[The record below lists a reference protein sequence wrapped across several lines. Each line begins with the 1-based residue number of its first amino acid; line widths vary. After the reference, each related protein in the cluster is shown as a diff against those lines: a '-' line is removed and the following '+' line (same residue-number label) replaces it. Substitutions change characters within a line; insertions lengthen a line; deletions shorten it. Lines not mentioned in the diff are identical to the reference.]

1 MLNNQTRRQ
10 ILSEARQTGFQG
22 SVLDLFQLAEQGAD
36 VSGMLQS
43 EAQAKQQQQQMQVA
57 QTAQEQEVGL
67 REEHAR
73 GNTDASMAFPDVAPN
88 QAFNTEGM
96 KVPINISKVDEQG
109 HLVQSFNNVPPG
121 IKNLPTGPKRGTV
134 IETPAYKNGGYKG
147 YKQKYQSAGF
157 KPLFPGAGNLDV
169 SGLMN
174 QTLNNQNTS
183 LDTNP
188 AAAVQQNNVV
198 TENLNTEN
206 KEAYNKTISNINTKK
221 ANNEQLN
228 ASEIAVTKAGPNA
241 QFDTKNTI
249 KKVTDMQTA
258 SLPENQG
265 EFRDV
270 VKDNMRAISAN
281 SFLTSQIASGYGR
294 EVVNEQLKDQGPGF
308 KERYNNILSGTGQKT
323 MQQVALSTMGVGSSA
338 SLAKNPASTNFVKRA
353 LAYPTDKTAQ
363 GINKLITTPGVKGK
377 LGTSLNTLYNYG
389 YVSGLPKVLS
399 STAEAATQYGFGEK
413 SGQDAAL
420 QIGANALNYVPAVKN
435 FSKLKPI
442 ANNYTK
448 IKTTAKAGYDL
459 YKGNPEDAALRMTEL
474 VGGGNSKYYK
484 KYARKLIPDN
494 FKTGVTKNALNAFVP
509 KVYGGQPIQNYL
521 NFEGE

>member
-57 QTAQEQEVGL
+57 QTAKEQEVGL

-73 GNTDASMAFPDVAPN
+73 GNTGASMAFPNVAPN

-147 YKQKYQSAGF
+147 YKQKYQNAGF
-157 KPLFPGAGNLDV
+157 KLPPLGSTNLDV
-169 SGLMN
+169 RGLIN
-174 QTLNNQNTS
+174 QELNNQNTS

-188 AAAVQQNNVV
+188 AANIVQQNQVTDNLLTEDKNLYKKKMAEIEQNKKNNV
-198 TENLNTEN
+198 
-206 KEAYNKTISNINTKK
+206 APS
-221 ANNEQLN
+221 
-228 ASEIAVTKAGPNA
+228 SSDIALIKAGPEA
-241 QFDTKNTI
+241 QFNTKNIIEANTF
-249 KKVTDMQTA
+249 KPQ
-258 SLPENQG
+258 EQG

-270 VKDNMRAISAN
+270 VKDNMRDVMAN
-281 SFLTSQIASGYGR
+281 SFLASQIASGYGGDYI
-294 EVVNEQLKDQGPGF
+294 NQSLQDQ
-308 KERYNNILSGTGQKT
+308 NNYEEKFDNLLSGTGQKT
-323 MQQVALSTMGVGSSA
+323 MQQIALSTMGVSSSA
-338 SLAKNPASTNFVKRA
+338 SLARNPASTNFAKRA
-353 LAYPTDKTAQ
+353 LAYPTDKTAK
-363 GINKLITTPGVKGK
+363 GINTLLTTPGVKGK

-389 YVSGLPKVLS
+389 YISGLPKVLS
-399 STAEAATQYGFGEK
+399 STAEAGVGYSAGEK
-413 SGQDAAL
+413 SGQEAGL
-420 QIGANALNYVPAVKN
+420 QIGVNALNYIPAVKGFN
-435 FSKLKPI
+435 T
-442 ANNYTK
+442 ANRYIQPVAQNYGK
-448 IKTTAKAGYDL
+448 IKTVAKAGYDL

-484 KYARKLIPDN
+484 KYLRKLIPDN
-494 FKTGVTKNALNAFVP
+494 VKSDITKGAIDAFVP
-509 KVYGGQPIQNYL
+509 KVYGGQPSKEYL
-521 NFEGE
+521 NFKGK